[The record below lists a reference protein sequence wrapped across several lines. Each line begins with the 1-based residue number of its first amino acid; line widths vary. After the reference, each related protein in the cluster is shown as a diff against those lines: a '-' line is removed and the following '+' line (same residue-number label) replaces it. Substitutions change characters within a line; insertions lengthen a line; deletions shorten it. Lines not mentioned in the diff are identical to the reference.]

1 MLVKHNLSPFY
12 DMSKSELFF
21 WPSVKTKGYVIDDV
35 IIVESADKPTY
46 AYITLNLPINEDEK
60 TVTQLTVS
68 NVGNVNITAKK
79 SNSWENAKVI
89 KPGEIEKCTFNT
101 KGNDFI
107 EFETPSN
114 SIAKFKAKAS
124 IINLGSKL
132 SEVYLPNINNLPKDK
147 QPLLPPEGHY
157 KEITPL

>member
-12 DMSKSELFF
+12 DMSKSELLF
-21 WPSVKTKGYVIDDV
+21 WSRVKTKGYVIDDV

-60 TVTQLTVS
+60 TATQLTVS

-79 SNSWENAKVI
+79 KSWENAMVI
-89 KPGEIEKCTFNT
+89 KPGEIKKCTFNT
-101 KGNDFI
+101 KVNEFI

-147 QPLLPPEGHY
+147 QALLPPEGQY
-157 KEITPL
+157 KEIQPQ